1 MLGGE
6 KNWNWTQVKNAVHCI
21 DRILTIDISIARRK
35 YMFGNETI
43 ILIGGG
49 LSNDEM
55 TTYRFQQTSFLRKLK
70 ERMETVEWLEE
81 TKCT

>member
-6 KNWNWTQVKNAVHCI
+6 KHWNWTQVKNAVHYI

>member
-1 MLGGE
+1 
-6 KNWNWTQVKNAVHCI
+6 
-21 DRILTIDISIARRK
+21 
-35 YMFGNETI
+35 MFGNETI